1 MTTYVAAAGFVTLD
15 DAQAVIDRHLTR
27 CQVCGSNKPCEQRRE
42 AEAVFLR
49 AGRLPRRT
57 PGLAG
62 GSALTPAAFGW
73 FDKEHAA

>member
-1 MTTYVAAAGFVTLD
+1 MTTYVAAAGLATLD
-15 DAQAVIDRHLTR
+15 DAQAVIDRHLIA
-27 CQVCGSNKPCEQRRE
+27 CVVCAGNKPCGERRE

-73 FDKEHAA
+73 FDREHAA